1 MIAYQCAH
9 NGGRFIY
16 ALDDAYIHM
25 ATAKHFATDGVWG
38 VTPFGFTSAVSS
50 ILWPGLVAAAY
61 RIAGVNE
68 LTPLVL
74 CLLGALALILVAGR
88 LLAAEAG
95 MGDRG
100 RFLLLGAAVLAAPLH
115 TLVLSGM
122 EHPLQLLLLTLY
134 FPVAGAGAFR

>member
-1 MIAYQCAH
+1 MDATRSKSDPAAHAGARWPVAAVAGLWTLLVAGMIAYQGAH

-25 ATAKHFATDGVWG
+25 ATATHFATDGVWG

-50 ILWPGLVAAAY
+50 ILWPALVAAVY
-61 RIAGVNE
+61 QLAGVNE

-74 CLLGALALILVAGR
+74 CLLIALALILVAGR

-95 MGDRG
+95 MGEWR
-100 RFLLLGAAVLAAPLH
+100 
-115 TLVLSGM
+115 
-122 EHPLQLLLLTLY
+122 
-134 FPVAGAGAFR
+134 